1 MRIGILGTAGVAQ
14 TLGTKLVQVGH
25 QVRLGGRHAANER
38 AAAWAQAAGA
48 GASTGTFADAAA
60 FGELVMNCTAGTAS
74 LEALRIAGPENLN
87 GKILIDV
94 ANPLDFS
101 RGMPPTLTLCNTTSL
116 GEEIQRAFPDVK
128 VVKALNTVT
137 AAVMVEPSLLPGDHD
152 LFVCGNDA
160 EAKAT
165 VSRLLRESFG
175 WRIIHDLG
183 DISAARGTEMMMA
196 AWVRLML
203 AFGTPRFNWHI
214 QR

>member
-1 MRIGILGTAGVAQ
+1 
-14 TLGTKLVQVGH
+14 
-25 QVRLGGRHAANER
+25 
-38 AAAWAQAAGA
+38 
-48 GASTGTFADAAA
+48 
-60 FGELVMNCTAGTAS
+60 MNCTAGVAS
-74 LEALRIAGPENLN
+74 LEALRIAGPEHLN

-94 ANPLDFS
+94 SNPLDFS
-101 RGMPPTLTLCNTTSL
+101 RGMPPTLTICNTSSL
-116 GEEIQRAFPDVK
+116 GEEIQRAFPDAK

-137 AAVMVEPSLLPGDHD
+137 AAVMVEPSLVPGDHD

-165 VSRLLRESFG
+165 VSRLLREAFG

-183 DISAARGTEMMMA
+183 DITAARGTEMMMA

-203 AFGTPRFNWHI
+203 VFGSPRFNWHI